1 MAGNLPLG
9 GNSGIGEI
17 EGSRASWGARKG
29 LQSSQGQVK
38 KEDGRIA
45 HAGAGEGEQALDS
58 LAGFDTRGTA
68 ANYARK
74 KGRKPGFGGSWQGTG
89 NWDKCYDPFLG
100 LARHPLLGLHAS

>member
-58 LAGFDTRGTA
+58 LAGFDTRGTDVNA

-74 KGRKPGFGGSWQGTG
+74 KGQETRLWGLLAG
-89 NWDKCYDPFLG
+89 NGQLG
-100 LARHPLLGLHAS
+100 